1 MKLLGSLLIVFTI
14 LILASCDKDDEKSD
28 RFNFLTGAVWQSD
41 SLLMNGIDASV
52 PGLPLEPFKGE
63 AVFHKDGTGDFGAY
77 SGTWRFAQNETE
89 LVINSDSLDFPL
101 ATQIEELTAISLKVT
116 TTFPNPL
123 EPTSPMLLRLTFK
136 AK

>member
-1 MKLLGSLLIVFTI
+1 
-14 LILASCDKDDEKSD
+14 
-28 RFNFLTGAVWQSD
+28 
-41 SLLMNGIDASV
+41 
-52 PGLPLEPFKGE
+52 
-63 AVFHKDGTGDFGAY
+63 
-77 SGTWRFAQNETE
+77 
-89 LVINSDSLDFPL
+89 L